1 MGHTHIITW
10 LVLHPRPW
18 GQDQFVLSI
27 FKIHFEGCVCYQEM
41 EDITARIRDKISC
54 LNISHPSSSSFDLI
68 AIVSLLQECVP
79 NVVFKALTWLGYS
92 NSAFNPLIYSIF
104 NRWEVTPFHCHPLY
118 PAEFIWMNH
127 SLHTLIF
134 DTQQHLDC
142 CQKWP
147 LFFQRVPRRFPKNP
161 LWSKEMKSRS
171 SSSSSGDQNQFISFN
186 KRIWS
191 PQNFFK
197 NVCGI

>member
-1 MGHTHIITW
+1 
-10 LVLHPRPW
+10 
-18 GQDQFVLSI
+18 
-27 FKIHFEGCVCYQEM
+27 M
-41 EDITARIRDKISC
+41 EDISARIRASTISTISSH
-54 LNISHPSSSSFDLI
+54 NISHPSSSSLGFI

-104 NRWEVTPFHCHPLY
+104 NRWDFTPFHHHPIY

>member
-104 NRWEVTPFHCHPLY
+104 NRWDFTPFHHHPIY

-142 CQKWP
+142 CPKMATFLSASSAKVSEESSLVEGDEEP
-147 LFFQRVPRRFPKNP
+147 IFQLVVWR
-161 LWSKEMKSRS
+161 SKPTYIFQQENMKSTKL
-171 SSSSSGDQNQFISFN
+171 F
-186 KRIWS
+186 
-191 PQNFFK
+191 
-197 NVCGI
+197 